1 MADTEIEHAERIVAL
16 EVQMLALTKS
26 VDTLSSK
33 VDELLGIVQQ
43 ARGARYALVG
53 LGAIGGA
60 LVSSMTGLA
69 GKLGVVFGLVAK

>member
-16 EVQMLALTKS
+16 EVKVDTLTKS
-26 VDTLSSK
+26 VDTLSTK

-53 LGAIGGA
+53 LGAVGGA
-60 LVSSMTGLA
+60 LVSSMSGLA
-69 GKLGVVFGLVAK
+69 GKIGVVLGLVAK